1 MQRQNTYALEFHN
14 NPQTDF
20 QCIRTDMNSMAHD
33 WQQNIQHLHRKLQH
47 MDQYISYWHMLYAL
61 DNRYSWHILD
71 DIQHMD
77 RHNILASMSKNQRY
91 LFLCI
96 LHLHHMDSF
105 DKPSLQAHSKL

>member
-47 MDQYISYWHMLYAL
+47 MDQYISY
-61 DNRYSWHILD
+61 
-71 DIQHMD
+71 
-77 RHNILASMSKNQRY
+77 
-91 LFLCI
+91 
-96 LHLHHMDSF
+96 
-105 DKPSLQAHSKL
+105 